1 MFKQIVVGVDE
12 HEGGRDAIALATKL
26 LAPDGE
32 LTLAYV
38 YAGDP
43 HVYRSA
49 SPAFDAS
56 ERERAR
62 ELLERTRQE
71 TGVQA
76 NLRWRGSPSVG
87 RGLHE
92 LCEVIGADLL
102 VVGSSRRGLLGRVL
116 IGDDTRA
123 ALNGAPCAIA
133 IAPAAYSQQ
142 PVAMRGIG
150 VAYNG
155 SPESEHAVAVARE
168 IASECGA
175 KLSAFEAVSL
185 PTYATVGGPVAI
197 DDALEGIV
205 DDARQRIAELGGVE
219 PHAAYGYPAEELGVY
234 SASLDLLIVGSRGY
248 GPIGRLIHG
257 STSQQLVHSARCPL
271 LVLPRAARATE
282 APEEAEDGR
291 DSAVAPK
298 G

>member
-12 HEGGRDAIALATKL
+12 HEGGRDAIALARNL

-38 YAGDP
+38 YVGDP

-49 SPAFDAS
+49 SSAYEAS
-56 ERERAR
+56 ERERAQ
-62 ELLERTRQE
+62 EVLEKAHEE

-76 NLRWRGSPSVG
+76 NLRWRGSSSVG

-116 IGDDTRA
+116 IGDDTRD

-133 IAPAAYSQQ
+133 IAPAAYAAQ
-142 PVAMRGIG
+142 PVAMREIG

-155 SPESEHAVAVARE
+155 SPESEHAVAIARE
-168 IASECGA
+168 VAANCRA

-185 PTYATVGGPVAI
+185 PTYAFLGGPALI
-197 DDALEGIV
+197 GDALEGLV
-205 DDARQRIAELGGVE
+205 NAARKRIAELGGVE
-219 PHAAYGYPAEELGVY
+219 PHAAYGLPAEELAVY

-257 STSQQLVHSARCPL
+257 STSQQLAHTARCPL
-271 LVLPRAARATE
+271 LVLTRAAREPETPE
-282 APEEAEDGR
+282 AAEDGA
-291 DSAVAPK
+291 DAAVAVK